1 MNEVIVISK
10 FAQLTKR
17 AEGATVQAG
26 GKVIKGEI
34 LSVLESRSKNVG
46 FNSFFR

>member
-26 GKVIKGEI
+26 GKVVKEKFCPSLNQEAKTSGI
-34 LSVLESRSKNVG
+34 
-46 FNSFFR
+46 